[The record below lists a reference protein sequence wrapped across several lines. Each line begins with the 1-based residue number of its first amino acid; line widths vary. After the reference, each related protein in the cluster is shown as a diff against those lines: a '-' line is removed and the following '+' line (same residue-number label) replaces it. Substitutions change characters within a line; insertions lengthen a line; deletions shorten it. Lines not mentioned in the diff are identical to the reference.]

1 MWSIIISMVLVFG
14 IAILLISWI
23 IFKINPKD
31 IDEEWLSYSSCVWF
45 TFSTFIG
52 ESVMR
57 YEGNISNGA
66 MKSLVGLWYLY
77 ALVTTASYAGEIR
90 SFFINPGMTVPLG

>member
-1 MWSIIISMVLVFG
+1 MWSIIIGMVLVFG

-31 IDEEWLSYSSCVWF
+31 IDEEWLSYSACVWF

-66 MKSLVGLWYLY
+66 MKSLIGLWYLY